1 MRYLIAAIVLVAIM
15 AGCSSLYD
23 ADGGWYAQQD
33 HIGPVPVLSI
43 DF

>member
-1 MRYLIAAIVLVAIM
+1 MKYVIVAIILMAIVS
-15 AGCSSLYD
+15 GCSSLYD

-33 HIGPVPVLSI
+33 HVGPVPIVSI